1 MKIKWKNI
9 KQNARKRESLRR
21 KAQIKTGG
29 GKLTPMEHRIV
40 DSVLYADVVLKLG
53 QSATGN
59 SARFDSDAENLPP
72 PPTKRLSNVIAES
85 EGSQSS
91 FEFEDSMSNPSTS
104 KSIFTRSVQ
113 IDDDDSH
120 DAVRKTPLQRR
131 IPTTRHERD
140 EPIEIDEEDDNSL
153 IGDANPKPPSKRTI
167 SRSKS
172 VSNSSDSI
180 SKVTT
185 ARNTRDVRAQA
196 QLQLSEFLIKNN
208 ENNELHSQLLRQQI
222 EHEEKAKEYADFQL
236 RKHKAEAEKAEFE
249 LKKAQIDAQ
258 LAETL
263 MQIEVKKA
271 QTLADMQ
278 IEAQRR
284 QLGL

>member
-1 MKIKWKNI
+1 MSPLEN
-9 KQNARKRESLRR
+9 
-21 KAQIKTGG
+21 
-29 GKLTPMEHRIV
+29 RIV

-59 SARFDSDAENLPP
+59 SARFDSDAENLPS
-72 PPTKRLSNVIAES
+72 PPTKRLSNAIAES
-85 EGSQSS
+85 EGSRSS
-91 FEFEDSMSNPSTS
+91 FDFENSMSIPSTS
-104 KSIFTRSVQ
+104 KSIVTQSVQ

-120 DAVRKTPLQRR
+120 DSVRKTPLQGR
-131 IPTTRHERD
+131 ISTARGERD
-140 EPIEIDEEDDNSL
+140 EPFEIDEEDDDSL
-153 IGDANPKPPSKRTI
+153 TGVANPKPPSRRTI

-172 VSNSSDSI
+172 VSNDST

-185 ARNTRDVRAQA
+185 AKNIRDVRAQA
-196 QLQLSEFLIKNN
+196 QLQLSQFLIKNN

-222 EHEEKAKEYADFQL
+222 EHEEKAKEYGDFQL

-258 LAETL
+258 LVETL
-263 MQIEVKKA
+263 MDIETKKA